1 MKQPVGIVKL
11 TNVGIIK
18 YKKGGKRFEIACYKN
33 KAINW
38 RNGVEKDLSEVVQ
51 ILDVYTNVQSGKLV
65 DKELLEEVF
74 PKMTKQEVIVEILDK
89 GEMQMGEKERESLLE
104 NLSKE
109 ILTIVQSKMVHPKS
123 KRPYSLDAMKAAMKS
138 INFNVKLNQ
147 PAKKQANDCMKK
159 LQQKYLVKKADMLVQ
174 LKIPKHNAAKI
185 IEALDEQEINIK
197 SQKAA
202 EEGICYIQ
210 SELDPSK
217 YRLVNELAVNNDGVL
232 EILEQAIVNNSI
244 GRLEDSQYAKLELRP
259 VPLIEAPKDVDSDQE
274 AADEKTKEAKD
285 EEKKAKKKEK
295 KAKKATKYFLNQE
308 KVDENTKKDENEE
321 VEITEKTETQEQVG
335 QKKPK
340 KKNNKKKGKHQ
351 SDDEF
356 DNEVKDNEPTEV
368 EKIQEAKKLAGRL
381 GQVSTL
387 EKAYEAKDSKKMSK
401 KNKNKIQDEKDQ
413 RIAENQ
419 PEGNNILGELD
430 ADDQLMQE
438 EKIEAYKQ
446 NKYKCTKCKWGSN
459 DDKEFKGHH
468 KSDFHKHNVC
478 QLQDGGEIVSQEHF
492 TEMLLMIQ
500 QQKGK

>member
-1 MKQPVGIVKL
+1 
-11 TNVGIIK
+11 
-18 YKKGGKRFEIACYKN
+18 
-33 KAINW
+33 
-38 RNGVEKDLSEVVQ
+38 
-51 ILDVYTNVQSGKLV
+51 
-65 DKELLEEVF
+65 
-74 PKMTKQEVIVEILDK
+74 
-89 GEMQMGEKERESLLE
+89 MG
-104 NLSKE
+104 
-109 ILTIVQSKMVHPKS
+109 
-123 KRPYSLDAMKAAMKS
+123 
-138 INFNVKLNQ
+138 
-147 PAKKQANDCMKK
+147 
-159 LQQKYLVKKADMLVQ
+159 
-174 LKIPKHNAAKI
+174 NAAKI

-274 AADEKTKEAKD
+274 
-285 EEKKAKKKEK
+285 
-295 KAKKATKYFLNQE
+295 

-387 EKAYEAKDSKKMSK
+387 EKAYEAKDSKK
-401 KNKNKIQDEKDQ
+401 
-413 RIAENQ
+413 
-419 PEGNNILGELD
+419 
-430 ADDQLMQE
+430 
-438 EKIEAYKQ
+438 
-446 NKYKCTKCKWGSN
+446 
-459 DDKEFKGHH
+459 
-468 KSDFHKHNVC
+468 NV
-478 QLQDGGEIVSQEHF
+478 
-492 TEMLLMIQ
+492 
-500 QQKGK
+500 